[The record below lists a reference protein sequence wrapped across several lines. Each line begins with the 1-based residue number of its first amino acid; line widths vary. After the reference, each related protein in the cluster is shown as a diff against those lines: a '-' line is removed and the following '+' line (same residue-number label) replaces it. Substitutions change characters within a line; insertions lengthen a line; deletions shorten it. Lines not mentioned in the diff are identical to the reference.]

1 MLARNAGGELERRA
15 AHGLAIGAVTDPDKV
30 GVDGR
35 LPGDI
40 PTEAA
45 AVDTFCGRHGNLE
58 HFLGKQLEH
67 GGVLNAE
74 QHAAHFT
81 AFPRVFPGL

>member
-1 MLARNAGGELERRA
+1 MLAGNAGSELERRA
-15 AHGLAIGAVTDPDKV
+15 AHGLAIGAVTDADKV

-35 LPGDI
+35 FPGDVA
-40 PTEAA
+40 TEAA
-45 AVDTFCGRHGNLE
+45 AVNVFCGRHGNLE

-74 QHAAHFT
+74 QHAADFT
-81 AFPRVFPGL
+81 AFAGIFPWL

>member
-1 MLARNAGGELERRA
+1 MLAGNAGSELERRA
-15 AHGLAIGAVTDPDKV
+15 AHGLAIGAVTDADKV

-35 LPGDI
+35 FPGDVA
-40 PTEAA
+40 TEAA
-45 AVDTFCGRHGNLE
+45 AVDVFCGRHGNLE

-74 QHAAHFT
+74 QHAADFT
-81 AFPRVFPGL
+81 ALTCLLPRL